1 MLTEN
6 YRRQAF
12 IGCGCDGNGTVM
24 VACVQRLVE
33 YSLLNV
39 LYFRYLGSKTKQKR
53 FFSSAPKK
61 SPVDEARDLLA
72 TVVLAHVPVSCYVVC
87 CLKK

>member
-1 MLTEN
+1 MK
-6 YRRQAF
+6 YF
-12 IGCGCDGNGTVM
+12 
-24 VACVQRLVE
+24 
-33 YSLLNV
+33 LLNI

-72 TVVLAHVPVSCYVVC
+72 TMVLAHVPVSYYVLTVH
-87 CLKK
+87 CLEE